1 MSPVNSIT
9 TVDPSEYETLT
20 LLWEA
25 SVRATHDFLGE
36 EDIAALRPLLLHDY
50 LPAVALRACRNAEGS
65 VLGFVGVAD
74 GKIEMLFIDP
84 ASRGHGIGKA
94 LLAHATDAMAADALD
109 VNEQNVQAVGFY
121 RHVGFEVV
129 GRSPLDGQGRPFP
142 LLHMAWRR
150 SGAKDGS

>member
-20 LLWEA
+20 VLWEA

-50 LPAVALRACRNAEGS
+50 LPAVALHACRNAEGS

-84 ASRGHGIGKA
+84 ASRGRGVGKA
-94 LLAHATDAMAADALD
+94 LLAHAIDAMAADALD

-121 RHVGFEVV
+121 RHAGFEVV

-150 SGAKDGS
+150 GGA